1 MKLTEIN
8 KETLTDEEIEKIV
21 YSDIIDTGESTIY
34 GIVFG
39 NSMLIK
45 ERVESA
51 VLAYQSKR
59 ITKVI
64 FTGGRNGISNKEKD
78 GISEA
83 QKMKALAIQK
93 GIKESDI
100 ITEEESNNTFENL
113 DNTMKLLKQENI
125 SEVALITSEFHLKR
139 CMAIMKRKYPDIKT
153 ILIPS
158 FDGFT
163 DKNNWYLSDT
173 SWNSGR
179 SIVIYEANLLIR
191 YAKEGKI
198 ENLNIEGLNKGLQK

>member
-21 YSDIIDTGESTIY
+21 YSDIIDTGESTTY

-64 FTGGRNGISNKEKD
+64 FTGGRNGISNEEKD
-78 GISEA
+78 GMSES
-83 QKMKALAIQK
+83 QQMKALAIQK

-100 ITEEESNNTFENL
+100 ITEEESNNTFENI
-113 DNTMKLLKQENI
+113 DNTMKLLKQEHI

-139 CMAIMKRKYPDIKT
+139 CMAIMKKKYPNIKT